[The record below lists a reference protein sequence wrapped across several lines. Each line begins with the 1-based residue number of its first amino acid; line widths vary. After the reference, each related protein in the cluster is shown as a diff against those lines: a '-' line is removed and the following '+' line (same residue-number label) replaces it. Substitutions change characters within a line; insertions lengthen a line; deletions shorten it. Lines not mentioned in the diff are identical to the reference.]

1 MILKY
6 KLHITL
12 GTYTEIF
19 EIDENIVN
27 KLVLWYVSLFK
38 KDMSKEWFDY
48 IDLKINWT
56 DKRIDLNIDNVNK
69 KYED

>member
-6 KLHITL
+6 KLHITF